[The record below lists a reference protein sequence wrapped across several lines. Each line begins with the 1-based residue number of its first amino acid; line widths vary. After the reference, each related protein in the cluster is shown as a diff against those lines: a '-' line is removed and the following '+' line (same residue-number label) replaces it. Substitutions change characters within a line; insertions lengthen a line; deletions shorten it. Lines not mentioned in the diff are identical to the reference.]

1 MNSQILKNKV
11 FFPLFFLPLTYILG
25 VAVVEFFLLS
35 YLFFLFIINHDK
47 KLIDT
52 KLVIVL
58 FLFSFYVGVNA
69 FIQIPSNL
77 KYASIFHF
85 RYVFFSIAVFYF
97 LTNILR

>member
-1 MNSQILKNKV
+1 MNIDKSNYKI
-11 FFPLFFLPLTYILG
+11 FFPLFFLPLTYIIG
-25 VAVVEFFLLS
+25 IAVVEIFLFF

-77 KYASIFHF
+77 NMRLYFISDM
-85 RYVFFSIAVFYF
+85 FFS
-97 LTNILR
+97 L